1 MTRPLEGKV
10 AVITGAG
17 RHSGIGRAVA
27 LRLAREGADIALLDL
42 HPGGSRNVDER
53 RPVDDEIAWGGLPA
67 LVEEVEALDRRAIA
81 LVGDVSRGADV
92 DRMVKEV
99 IDQLGRIDI
108 LFNNAGAPIGL
119 DRNVLWKIPEEA
131 FDLTMGVNVKG
142 TFLMCA
148 AVVPHMIAAA
158 GGYGRIVNT
167 SSITA
172 RRPGKG
178 NSVYS
183 ASKAAVRSLAGA
195 LALEVAEYGI
205 TVNAILPGRIRTS
218 RSDAGAYSM
227 GEERPT
233 DLATREDI
241 EAWKDEQVRSL
252 VPVGRF
258 GTPEEVAGLVAYLCS
273 PEAGYVTGQ
282 SFVIDGG
289 VVPY

>member
-1 MTRPLEGKV
+1 MTAPLAGRV

-17 RHSGIGRAVA
+17 RYAGLGRAVA
-27 LRLAREGADIALLDL
+27 LRLARQGADIAALDL
-42 HPGGSRNVDER
+42 HPGGTRNVAEQ
-53 RPVDDEIAWGGLPA
+53 RPLDDEIGWRGIEAV
-67 LVEEVEALDRRAIA
+67 VEEVESLGRRAIGV
-81 LVGDVSRGADV
+81 VGDVSRKADV
-92 DRMVKEV
+92 ERMVAQVKQE
-99 IDQLGRIDI
+99 LGGIDI
-108 LFNNAGAPIGL
+108 LFNNAGAPIGA
-119 DRNVLWKIPEEA
+119 DRNLLWKVPEEA
-131 FDLTMGVNVKG
+131 YDLTMAVNVKG

-148 AVVPHMIAAA
+148 AVVPEMIAA
-158 GGYGRIVNT
+158 GNGFGRIVNT

-178 NSVYS
+178 NAVYS

-227 GEERPT
+227 GPERPA
-233 DLATREDI
+233 DLGTREDI
-241 EAWKDEQVRSL
+241 EAWKDEHVRDL

-258 GTPEEVAGLVAYLCS
+258 GTADEVAALVGYLCS